1 MPTELYIEVILSW
14 EVFRERLNPI
24 MIRSAPGS
32 NVIDVFLNLLYE
44 KTYGDMKWGFY
55 RPGLNETFLSEHFFF
70 FSYMPQA
77 ATLYTVFLLSFCK
90 KAKRSLHKGM
100 ISYSGLFDDFIVIF
114 GT

>member
-55 RPGLNETFLSEHFFF
+55 RPGLNETFLSEHVFFF
-70 FSYMPQA
+70 FLYASGSYFI
-77 ATLYTVFLLSFCK
+77 YCISVELLQKSK
-90 KAKRSLHKGM
+90 EIPS
-100 ISYSGLFDDFIVIF
+100 
-114 GT
+114 